1 MKDKLLRVQA
11 ELKANKSQ
19 FNKFG
24 NYNYRSCEDIL
35 EAVKPL
41 LNREGLLM
49 TISDEVVNILD
60 RVYVMAHVVITDGN
74 TKMEVSALAREPV
87 EQKGMRSA
95 QITGSASS
103 YARKYALSGMY
114 LIDDTKDDD
123 TKDNSNHTAP
133 TSKTEQVKDTFKAVP
148 VFDRD
153 HAISEIEKAMEAMKY
168 PMTEKSV
175 VRDLMGTA
183 SNKEQFANIYKSIMK
198 GSK

>member
-60 RVYVMAHVVITDGN
+60 RIYVMAHVVITDGD
-74 TKMEVSALAREPV
+74 KQMEVSALAREPV
-87 EQKGMRSA
+87 EQKGMSSA

-123 TKDNSNHTAP
+123 TKDNSNHTASP
-133 TSKTEQVKDTFKAVP
+133 SKTEQVKDTFKAVP

-183 SNKEQFANIYKSIMK
+183 SNKEQFTNIYKSIMK